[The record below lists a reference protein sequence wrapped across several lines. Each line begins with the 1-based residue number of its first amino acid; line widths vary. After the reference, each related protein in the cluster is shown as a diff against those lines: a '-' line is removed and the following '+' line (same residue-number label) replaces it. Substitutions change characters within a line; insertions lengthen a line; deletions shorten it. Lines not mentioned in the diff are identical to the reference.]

1 MKKVFLIILIT
12 FFITAQSQIKKHKFN
27 LGARAGLNYSNISGL
42 NSHYKTAYY
51 AGIYGHM
58 AFTEHYALQPELTI
72 SQQGTENATYTY
84 TETGSPPVT
93 YTHKF
98 NLNYTTFSIINKFT
112 FADKFNLI
120 VGPSVDFATGDK
132 THLNSEIDVAISVG
146 FGVKATKNL
155 GIEARFKK
163 GLFDI
168 TDYGNNNDFSL
179 ANYQYNTNMLFQLGA
194 TYTFDLN

>member
-12 FFITAQSQIKKHKFN
+12 FFCTAQAQTKEQKFN
-27 LGARAGLNYSNISGL
+27 LGVRGGLNYSNISGL

-51 AGIYGHM
+51 AGIYGYV

-72 SQQGTENATYTY
+72 SQQGTENATYTGG
-84 TETGSPPVT
+84 TTNTPVN
-93 YTHKF
+93 YAHNF
-98 NLNYTTFSIINKFT
+98 NLKYATFSIINKFT
-112 FADKFNLI
+112 FADKFNLM

-132 THLNSEIDVAISVG
+132 TYLNSDIDVAISVG

-155 GIEARFKK
+155 GIEVRFKK

-168 TDYGNNNDFSL
+168 TDYGNNNDWFL
-179 ANYQYNTNMLFQLGA
+179 VDYQYNTNILFQLGA
-194 TYTFDLN
+194 TYTFDFN